1 VFLNFIAQLPLN
13 QGIKIIS
20 LHFFRSFIS
29 LQATI
34 LNRIFVFFCLMAPI
48 LSPAQNF
55 WSTQLKY
62 PRVASA
68 WKSVKPQVESKLK
81 AAGVSKD
88 NFYLF
93 LRAFKQEKQLEVWVS
108 SSAKGPFTLLET
120 YDVCAASGN
129 LGPKIKQGD
138 QQVPEGVYYI
148 DRFNPQSSFHL
159 SLGINYPNS
168 IDLKRSGN
176 QNAGGDIFIH
186 GACASIGCLAIT
198 DTYINEL
205 YVLAALAKSGNQP
218 NIPVHIFPFRMN
230 DQAMQLVNRL
240 RINSQWKL
248 FWENLATVYNHFEAS
263 KSLGIWKGD
272 ANGKYFLSK

>member
-20 LHFFRSFIS
+20 LHFFRSFSS

-34 LNRIFVFFCLMAPI
+34 LNRIFVLFCLMAPI
-48 LSPAQNF
+48 LSSAQSF
-55 WSTQLKY
+55 WSTQLNY

-68 WKSVKPQVESKLK
+68 WRSVQPQIESKLK
-81 AAGVSKD
+81 TAGVSTS
-88 NFYLF
+88 NFHLF

-159 SLGINYPNS
+159 SLGLNYPNS
-168 IDLKRSGN
+168 IDRKRSGS
-176 QNAGGDIFIH
+176 QNPGGDIFIH

-205 YVLAALAKSGNQP
+205 YVLAALAKSANSL

-230 DQAMQLVNRL
+230 EQTMQLVDRM
-240 RINSQWKL
+240 RINSEWKL
-248 FWENLATVYNHFEAS
+248 FWGNLASIYNHFEES
-263 KSLGIWKGD
+263 KSPGNWKGD